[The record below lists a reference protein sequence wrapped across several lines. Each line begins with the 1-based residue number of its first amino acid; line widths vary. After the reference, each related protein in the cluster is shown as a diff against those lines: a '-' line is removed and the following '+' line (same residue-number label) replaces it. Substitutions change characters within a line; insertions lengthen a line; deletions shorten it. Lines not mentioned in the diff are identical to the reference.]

1 MLAVVHEEL
10 FSYKIKGKTLIAR
23 PSALHKSSGFSW
35 IRKEREK
42 VDVKSNTRGWNQ
54 TCKNLI
60 RFLQDRISNK
70 RMRRVGAEMKFSF
83 TIIQIQIKLTF
94 FAESTFGVKLREEN
108 REKRE
113 KLTWKVSWN
122 SCFVNSYLTKRWN
135 GSLISSSKQVVQIVK
150 FLQKYFLAD
159 PFNVAKELLTNSK

>member
-94 FAESTFGVKLREEN
+94 FSRVNVWREIA
-108 REKRE
+108 RGKSW
-113 KLTWKVSWN
+113 KTWKTHLKS
-122 SCFVNSYLTKRWN
+122 FM
-135 GSLISSSKQVVQIVK
+135 K
-150 FLQKYFLAD
+150 FLFCQQLS
-159 PFNVAKELLTNSK
+159 N